1 MATKTRVDGDLIQRA
16 VLRMRGQNVLLDVDL
31 ATLYGV
37 DVRVL
42 NQAVSRNGSRFP
54 ADFKFTLTAAEAA
67 SLRSQTVILD
77 KARQSSQRRQRVT
90 GSARRRGN
98 ALRSQIVTLDA
109 GRGRH
114 RKYLPQ
120 AFTEQGVGMLSSVL
134 RGNRAVRVNIE
145 IMRTFVQLRRM
156 LGVNEELGRKLAA
169 LERKYDGQFQVV
181 FEAIR
186 ELMAPP
192 RPPRRAIGF
201 RGR

>member
-1 MATKTRVDGDLIQRA
+1 MAMKTKTRVDADLIQRA
-16 VLRMRGQNVLLDVDL
+16 VRRIRGQNVLLDADL

-37 DVRVL
+37 DVRAL
-42 NQAVSRNGSRFP
+42 NQAVARNASRFP
-54 ADFKFTLTAAEAA
+54 ADFKFKLTTAEAA

-77 KARQSSQRRQRVT
+77 SAGRRP
-90 GSARRRGN
+90 N

-114 RKYLPQ
+114 RKYRPH
-120 AFTEQGVGMLSSVL
+120 AFTEQGVAMLSSVL
-134 RGNRAVRVNIE
+134 RSRRAVRVNID

-156 LGVNEELGRKLAA
+156 LGVNEELARKLAA

-192 RPPRRAIGF
+192 RLARRAIGF
-201 RGR
+201 RGRSIS